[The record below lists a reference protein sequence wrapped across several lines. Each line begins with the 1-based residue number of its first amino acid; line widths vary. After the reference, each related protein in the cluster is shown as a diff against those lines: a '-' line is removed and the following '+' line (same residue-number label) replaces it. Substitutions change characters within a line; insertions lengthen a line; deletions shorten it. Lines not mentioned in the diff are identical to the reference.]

1 MTVIGAALWNL
12 VMNAAVS
19 LAFALLGGAIAARL
33 VRARHPR
40 LAVVL
45 LATPFVKAAY
55 EVARGIPSTSF
66 FWLKLG
72 GAAQELGTFRVGLG
86 LRAPAILD
94 VQVVIGAISNERGY
108 DQSIAD
114 VVATGLSRHVAPWLA
129 PALGFVVAALAL
141 LPVAAWAARRL
152 RSRRERAA
160 IARSAEV
167 LETRRIGVRAVRIA
181 LVDGRGLI
189 PFAFGVISPWVCIP
203 RPAWAALTEGER
215 EAVIAHELAHLRF
228 FDELLVAFVDLV
240 ATALWFVPG
249 ARAGVRAFRA
259 QIELG
264 ADAWAA
270 RSVPATMLA
279 SALVRIAELAR
290 GAAPEHASALLGPPR
305 LLSRRVVTLVEA
317 PPPPSRARRV
327 LLSIATLLLTT
338 AILRA
343 TTLGNP

>member
-12 VMNAAVS
+12 VLNAAVS
-19 LAFALLGGAIAARL
+19 LAFALLGGAIASRL

-40 LAVVL
+40 LAVVI

-86 LRAPAILD
+86 LRAPAIPD
-94 VQVVIGAISNERGY
+94 VQVVVGAISNQRGY
-108 DQSIAD
+108 DQSLAD
-114 VVATGLSRHVAPWLA
+114 LLATALSRHVAPSLV

-141 LPVAAWAARRL
+141 LPMAAWAVHRR
-152 RSRRERAA
+152 RSREECAV

-167 LETRRIGVRAVRIA
+167 LETRRIDVRAVRIA
-181 LVDGRGLI
+181 LVDGPGPI
-189 PFAFGVISPWVCIP
+189 PFAFGVVSPWVCIP
-203 RPAWAALTEGER
+203 RAAWAALTAGER

-249 ARAGVRAFRA
+249 ARAGVRAIRA

-270 RSVPATMLA
+270 RAVPSTMLA

-290 GAAPEHASALLGPPR
+290 GAAPEPTTGLLGSR
-305 LLSRRVVTLVEA
+305 HLLSRRVAALLEA
-317 PPPPSRARRV
+317 PPSPSRARQAV
-327 LLSIATLLLTT
+327 LTITTLLVVA